1 MTAVTAAGL
10 GETLSSAGPFT
21 VFAPSNDAF
30 AAVDPTVLAALLQPA
45 NKEHLVSVLKHHV
58 VSGSVKS
65 SALTNGQEVQT
76 LDGKVTVGVT
86 DAGVTVGGAKVIGAD
101 VMASNGVVHVIDAVL
116 IPASVGTWAGTLS
129 PPCPD
134 NMINPMSCEC
144 GTETSNNNNGCPVT
158 SCRSNCKQ
166 IEAAANVVT
175 ASLEVAGVKESDLVA
190 DKSMQTGIIKG
201 FSTATGVGVSQIAI
215 TQIGTTKLNTRRLQ
229 DKLAIKFAITSDSP
243 EGAKKLQAM
252 VQSTSAADISNGIK
266 AAGIAGVTATSSP
279 TATVAES
286 VTPVIAV
293 TVTSSGLSDGE
304 KAGIAIGVIL
314 GVVALG
320 AAMFLCKPAS
330 PSKNEYQNKP
340 VQASQTE
347 SSLSGYGQ

>member
-1 MTAVTAAGL
+1 MG
-10 GETLSSAGPFT
+10 
-21 VFAPSNDAF
+21 
-30 AAVDPTVLAALLQPA
+30 
-45 NKEHLVSVLKHHV
+45 
-58 VSGSVKS
+58 
-65 SALTNGQEVQT
+65 
-76 LDGKVTVGVT
+76 T

-116 IPASVGTWAGTLS
+116 IPANVGTWAGTLS
-129 PPCPD
+129 PPCPQ

-158 SCRSNCKQ
+158 KCSSNCKQ

-175 ASLEVAGVKESDLVA
+175 WGLEVAGVKESDLVA

-201 FSTATGVGVSQIAI
+201 FSTATGVAVSQIAI

-243 EGAKKLQAM
+243 EAAKKLQAM
-252 VQSTSAADISNGIK
+252 VQSTSA
-266 AAGIAGVTATSSP
+266 P

-286 VTPVIAV
+286 SST
-293 TVTSSGLSDGE
+293 TKTSSGLSDGE

-314 GVVALG
+314 GVVALV